1 VTGKN
6 VYTTEVDGDAREY
19 IVHVPTGYDPNSAT
33 PAVLMLHGGGGSGEG
48 MYSNSGWKE
57 VGESQTILTIFP
69 TALEYCYTNWLG
81 QTRFATRWHSLNR
94 SVFCVGQTL
103 KDDVAFL
110 RQLIAELKRNYNVD
124 ADRLYMVGFSSGG
137 QMVSRCALEM
147 SDLLTAVVQSGGS
160 SIPDDVGG
168 PPELLPVAFEVGS
181 RDSRWV
187 GVGNELPMADFEAAM
202 AGDPFCEVV
211 SDHVRTFDF
220 EQTYAVSGDSTVA
233 LTALFKGV
241 PDPGREFAFT
251 LVKGLEHKYPNTA
264 NHPRYGAEENWRWLR
279 QFRRR

>member
-1 VTGKN
+1 MKLSTTRCLLGTALAFAASFCLSCSSNDGVAPPEYVTGKN

-124 ADRLYMVGFSSGG
+124 ADRPSPTTWVVRPSYCPSP
-137 QMVSRCALEM
+137 SR
-147 SDLLTAVVQSGGS
+147 
-160 SIPDDVGG
+160 
-168 PPELLPVAFEVGS
+168 
-181 RDSRWV
+181 
-187 GVGNELPMADFEAAM
+187 
-202 AGDPFCEVV
+202 
-211 SDHVRTFDF
+211 
-220 EQTYAVSGDSTVA
+220 
-233 LTALFKGV
+233 
-241 PDPGREFAFT
+241 
-251 LVKGLEHKYPNTA
+251 
-264 NHPRYGAEENWRWLR
+264 
-279 QFRRR
+279 